1 MSIIDLQGHK
11 YASLIRDVSETC
23 QISKIECFMNIV
35 NSPQIVLIDFFSH
48 APTMLSTQ
56 TSKDKNTVLV
66 YHSFPMKPCVV
77 GFMSAIISTFIHE
90 DSNVI
95 LVPYWRV
102 DKCFQNVK
110 HAITKMRYKSTSIMS
125 VDCTP
130 EPENETKLLCEKF
143 DKFDRVQVFDHHLK
157 RDNCPVELL
166 IERDGFDYYF
176 DPDKCAA
183 KMRRNNI

>member
-1 MSIIDLQGHK
+1 MSIIDLQGPK
-11 YASLIRDVSETC
+11 YASLIRDASETC

-35 NSPQIVLIDFFSH
+35 NSPQTVLIEFFSH

-56 TSKDKNTVLV
+56 TSKDKNTILV

-102 DKCFQNVK
+102 DECFQNVK

-130 EPENETKLLCEKF
+130 EPENETKFLCENLTSLTVYKCLIITQSA
-143 DKFDRVQVFDHHLK
+143 KIPQL
-157 RDNCPVELL
+157 NCSLRETVLTTIL
-166 IERDGFDYYF
+166 TLTSVLQ
-176 DPDKCAA
+176 
-183 KMRRNNI
+183 